1 MKKGKSSGE
10 QLPVKYPSVP
20 ATQAGAYKYN
30 EPPVAVK
37 ADRVP
42 GSRFSFRDRDSRA
55 DMRLRIEQLL
65 LTRDTGSEDA
75 WEKPG

>member
-30 EPPVAVK
+30 EPRVAVK

-42 GSRFSFRDRDSRA
+42 GLRFSFPTGIRA
-55 DMRLRIEQLL
+55 LICVF
-65 LTRDTGSEDA
+65 GSNSCS
-75 WEKPG
+75 